1 MNLFLH
7 HRDLRYHD
15 NTTMIKQQKAENNIT
30 PLFIFDPIQID
41 PKKNEYFSS
50 NLVQF
55 MIESLKEY
63 NQDLKDKNGELYFMY
78 GSTLRILK
86 HIHKN
91 IGINS
96 LGFNVEYSPFG
107 LKRDEEIKLWCAKN
121 NITIYCEEDILLF
134 NILDNLTINPNNN
147 KPFLVYTA
155 FYNHLMKLKP
165 AKIDSFKN
173 FEFKKNN
180 ELKSLKYYFNDLDSL
195 YTYNPNLNV
204 NGGRSNALKIL
215 KKINMEKFKEYH
227 LQRDQLTYNTTFLSA
242 YINLNVVSIREV
254 YEAIIYTF
262 NKNHGLVR
270 ELIFRDFY
278 HNIVYRFGHVIN
290 RNYYPWMD
298 KIKWSTNKKYF
309 EAWAYAK
316 TGFPIID
323 AAMNQLLQTGYMHN
337 RMRMLSASFLIKNL
351 KINYR
356 EGEKWFA
363 KNLVDYNIYSNWGG
377 WTNIADAAPS
387 GQSYFRIFS
396 PLAHS
401 LKYDKECIYIK
412 TWLPELKDI
421 PNEDIHNW
429 ETNYKKYIDN
439 GIKYYPPIISFND
452 TRNEFVSFYKKF
464 M

>member
-15 NTTMIKQQKAENNIT
+15 NTTMIKQCKNENNIT
-30 PLFIFDPIQID
+30 PLFIFDPIQIN
-41 PKKNEYFSS
+41 PKKNEYFSN

-55 MIESLKEY
+55 MIETLKEY
-63 NQDLKDKNGELYFMY
+63 NEELKDKNGELYFMY

-86 HIHKN
+86 HIHKK

-96 LGFNVEYSPFG
+96 LGFNAEYSPFG
-107 LKRDEEIKLWCAKN
+107 LKRDEEIKIWCTKK
-121 NITIYCEEDILLF
+121 NITVYCEEDIVLF
-134 NILDNLTINPNNN
+134 NILDDLTLNPNNN
-147 KPFLVYTA
+147 KPFLVYTS
-155 FYNHLMKLKP
+155 FYNHLMKLEP
-165 AKIDSFKN
+165 NEVNHFKN

-180 ELKSLKYYFNDLDSL
+180 ELKALKYHFDDLDSL
-195 YTYNPNLNV
+195 YTYNPHINV

-215 KKINMEKFKEYH
+215 KKINMEKFKEYS
-227 LQRDQLTYNTTFLSA
+227 LKRDQLTYNTTFLSA

-254 YEAIIYTF
+254 YEAIVNTF
-262 NKNHGLVR
+262 DKKHGLVR

-278 HNIVYRFGHVIN
+278 LNIVYRFGYVIS
-290 RNYYPWMD
+290 RNYYSWMD
-298 KIKWSTNKKYF
+298 KIKWSENKKYF
-309 EAWAYAK
+309 DAWAYGK

-323 AAMNQLLQTGYMHN
+323 AGMNQLLKTGYMHN

-387 GQSYFRIFS
+387 GQSYFRVFS

-412 TWLPELKDI
+412 TWLPELKDL
-421 PNEDIHNW
+421 PNEDIHYW
-429 ETNYKKYIDN
+429 EINYKKYKD
-439 GIKYYPPIISFND
+439 IKYYPPIISFND
-452 TRNEFVSFYKKF
+452 TRNEFISFYKKF

>member
-15 NTTMIKQQKAENNIT
+15 NTTMIEQQKNETNIT
-30 PLFIFDPIQID
+30 PLFIFDPIQIN
-41 PKKNEYFSS
+41 PKKNEYFSN

-55 MIESLKEY
+55 MIESLKDY
-63 NQDLKDKNGELYFMY
+63 NEELKDKNGELYFMY
-78 GSTLRILK
+78 GTTLTVLK
-86 HIHKN
+86 YIHKK

-96 LGFNVEYSPFG
+96 LGFNIEYSPFG
-107 LKRDEEIKLWCAKN
+107 LKRDEEIKIWCKKN
-121 NITIYCEEDILLF
+121 NITVYCEEDIVLF
-134 NILDNLTINPNNN
+134 NILGDLTLNPNNN

-155 FYNHLMKLKP
+155 FFNYLIKLKP
-165 AKIDSFKN
+165 NEVDNFKD
-173 FEFKKNN
+173 FEFKKNT
-180 ELKSLKYYFNDLDSL
+180 ELKALKYYFSDLDSL
-195 YTYNPNLNV
+195 YTYNPDINV

-215 KKINMEKFKEYH
+215 KKINMEKFKDYS
-227 LQRDQLTYNTTFLSA
+227 LKRDQLTYNTTFLSA

-254 YEAIIYTF
+254 YEAIINTF
-262 NKNHGLVR
+262 NKKHGLVR

-278 HNIVYRFGHVIN
+278 HNIVYRFGYVIN
-290 RNYYPWMD
+290 RNYYSWMD
-298 KIKWSTNKKYF
+298 TIKWSTNKKYF
-309 EAWAYAK
+309 DAWAYGK

-323 AAMNQLLQTGYMHN
+323 AGMMQLLKTGYMHN

-363 KNLVDYNIYSNWGG
+363 KHLVDYNIYSNWGG

-387 GQSYFRIFS
+387 AQSYFRVFS

-412 TWLPELKDI
+412 TWLPELKDV
-421 PNEDIHNW
+421 PNKDIHYW
-429 ETNYKKYIDN
+429 ETNYKKYTD
-439 GIKYYPPIISFND
+439 IKYYPPIISFND
-452 TRNEFVSFYKKF
+452 TRNEFIPFYKKF